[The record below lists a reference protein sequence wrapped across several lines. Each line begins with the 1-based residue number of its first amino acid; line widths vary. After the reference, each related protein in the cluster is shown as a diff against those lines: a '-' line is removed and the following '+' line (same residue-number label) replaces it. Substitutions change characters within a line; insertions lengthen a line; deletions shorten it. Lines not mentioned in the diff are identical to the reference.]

1 MRKFITKFL
10 LITSIFLLGLQAKNT
25 DLPKVDEVLTE
36 GNQTEANKTEEVKQ
50 NSVLSGIIKQGTD
63 QISEENKTA
72 EKEKLVEFLTDGKE
86 ANKSEN
92 EIAVAE
98 LIAEKAVNSPKNLII
113 PINKV

>member
-50 NSVLSGIIKQGTD
+50 SSV
-63 QISEENKTA
+63 
-72 EKEKLVEFLTDGKE
+72 
-86 ANKSEN
+86 
-92 EIAVAE
+92 
-98 LIAEKAVNSPKNLII
+98 
-113 PINKV
+113 